1 MLWKKIVATAIV
13 CLVIGYLIG
22 VHLPYNWN
30 PIVVSDA
37 PMSKTDY
44 YQLITSIFEAI
55 GTCAAVIVALFL
67 NEIRAWFKKVTF
79 EIKLG
84 NDDAVEEIV
93 DIKGVKKAI
102 KYHNH
107 IQFFNKGNIN
117 AQNCELYLENAEF
130 FLENSSRCANSLSV
144 GNEPISWNNAN
155 TSVYIPSQGKKVLH
169 IFEMTAPQKQTN
181 PDGKIDNIKPV
192 EYVFLGLPSME
203 AKKGKWELTYCLYST
218 NSKPQRFKYSVV
230 WNETWE
236 DRQTEM
242 KNMLTMKLE
251 QI

>member
-1 MLWKKIVATAIV
+1 MLRRLSNII
-13 CLVIGYLIG
+13 I
-22 VHLPYNWN
+22 
-30 PIVVSDA
+30 
-37 PMSKTDY
+37 
-44 YQLITSIFEAI
+44 IFS
-55 GTCAAVIVALFL
+55 
-67 NEIRAWFKKVTF
+67 
-79 EIKLG
+79 
-84 NDDAVEEIV
+84 
-93 DIKGVKKAI
+93 
-102 KYHNH
+102 
-107 IQFFNKGNIN
+107 FFNTGNIN

-130 FLENSSRCANSLSV
+130 FFENSSRCATSLSV

-155 TSVYIPSQGKKVLH
+155 TSVYIPAQGKKVLH
-169 IFEMTAPQKQTN
+169 IFEMIAPQKQTN